1 MRSSMSNA
9 GKPEQHSEDSGDS
22 QSSGPSLVLLYTF
35 VALALA
41 VAIGCA
47 LLIVLPF
54 YLRR

>member
-1 MRSSMSNA
+1 MSDP
-9 GKPEQHSEDSGDS
+9 GKPEQPSEDSS
-22 QSSGPSLVLLYTF
+22 EPQPSGPSLTLLYTL

-54 YLRR
+54 YHGR